1 MIWITIKKVAETIQE
16 NLRENLGINF
26 DIQIMTYKERLSR
39 QTNGDFDI
47 ALTRWGADYQDA
59 MTFLDLFMTKNG
71 NNYGK
76 YSNPTYDKYIQLAK
90 MEPDKAKRFEYLK
103 KVEEIIASDTPISV
117 LYQVN
122 KYYVVNDRLS
132 NYAFSSINCDL
143 FSETVI
149 K

>member
-1 MIWITIKKVAETIQE
+1 
-16 NLRENLGINF
+16 
-26 DIQIMTYKERLSR
+26 MTYKERLSR

-71 NNYGK
+71 NNNGK
-76 YSNPTYDKYIQLAK
+76 YSNPEYDKYVQLAK
-90 MEPDKAKRFEYLK
+90 AEPDKAKRFEYLK
-103 KVEEIIASDTPISV
+103 KVEEIIANDVPITV

-122 KYYVVNDRLS
+122 KYYVVNDRIS
-132 NYAFSSINCDL
+132 NYAFSPVNSDM
-143 FSETVI
+143 FAETVI